1 MTEAPG
7 ADELAAEALACA
19 GLGRRVVANTFAQL
33 VAPVLRAV
41 VGVGLFAILGR
52 YLGVA
57 GFGEYGLVIAYVL
70 LFTNA
75 LGDWGLATILVRE
88 ISRRPAERP
97 VLIASATALQLAL
110 AVLSYLVVLAIAL
123 FSSYPAD
130 VRSSLALFGLTLLL
144 APVQMLSA
152 HFATD
157 LRLTRLVPPAV
168 AGTLTQLVL
177 TVVAVALHGPLL
189 AVIAANTASVVVEM
203 GWTALI
209 ALRELRFGRP
219 TLAPWRLFL
228 GESWPLA
235 IGTLLA
241 TAAKQAPL
249 LLLSSVGLN
258 AVGVY
263 AAATKIPDYLSRIPY
278 AFRTTMFPL
287 LSRRWHE
294 GSGFTPLV
302 ARTVAGTLGLTA
314 PVAILGVAA
323 APLVVGLVFGRAFVA
338 AAVPFAVLLVAF
350 VLSSLAVLL
359 EAALVSAGAQ
369 RIDLVI
375 RAVASALLLALLVV
389 LARDLGP
396 TGSALAV
403 ATAAAVTV
411 VLMIVVLRQRARS
424 LA

>member
-1 MTEAPG
+1 MTELPG
-7 ADELAAEALACA
+7 SETLAGDVLA
-19 GLGRRVVANTFAQL
+19 GVDLRRRVVTNTFAQL
-33 VAPVLRAV
+33 VAPVLRAG
-41 VGVGLFAILGR
+41 VGVALFAILGR

-57 GFGEYGLVIAYVL
+57 GFGEYGVVIAYVL

-97 VLIASATALQLAL
+97 TLIASATALQLAL
-110 AVLSYLVVLAIAL
+110 AAASYVAILAIAV
-123 FSSYPAD
+123 FSSYSAD

-168 AGTLTQLVL
+168 AGTVTQLVL
-177 TVVAVALHGPLL
+177 TVIAVGLHGPLL
-189 AVIAANTASVVVEM
+189 AIIAANTLSVCVEM
-203 GWTALI
+203 GWSALI
-209 ALRELRFGRP
+209 VLRELRFGRP
-219 TLAPWRLFL
+219 TVAPWGLFL

-235 IGTLLA
+235 IATLLA

-249 LLLSSVGLN
+249 LLLSSVGMD
-258 AVGVY
+258 AVGIF

-294 GSGFTPLV
+294 RDGFTPLV
-302 ARTVAGTLGLTA
+302 ARTVGGTLGLTA
-314 PVAILGVAA
+314 PIALAGVVAA
-323 APLVVGLVFGRAFVA
+323 PWIVSLVFGRSFAGA
-338 AAVPFAVLLVAF
+338 ALPFAALMIAF
-350 VLSSLAVLL
+350 VLVSLGVLL
-359 EAALVSAGAQ
+359 ESALVAADGQ
-369 RIDLVI
+369 RVDLVI
-375 RAVASALLLALLVV
+375 RASASALLLVLLALL
-389 LARDLGP
+389 APTLGA

-403 ATAAAVTV
+403 AVAAGVTV
-411 VLMIVVLRQRARS
+411 ALMLVVLRQRARS
-424 LA
+424 VT